1 MRYCLR
7 LVDLQNKF
15 VCVKSND
22 TDVFTI
28 ILGNYERLN
37 GLTLLIAWS
46 NKKWINLTKVYEQ
59 LGAGKQKK
67 KKNNCLSLFQRL

>member
-7 LVDLQNKF
+7 LVNLQNKF
-15 VCVKSND
+15 VCVKSYD
-22 TDVFTI
+22 IDVFTI

-59 LGAGKQKK
+59 LGAEKAKK
-67 KKNNCLSLFQRL
+67 EKK